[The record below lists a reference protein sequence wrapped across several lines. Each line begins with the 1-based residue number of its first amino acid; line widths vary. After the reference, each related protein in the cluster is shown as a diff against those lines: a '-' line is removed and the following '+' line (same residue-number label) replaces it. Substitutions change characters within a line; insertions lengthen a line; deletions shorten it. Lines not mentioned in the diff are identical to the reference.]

1 MTEDDTAGFKFLPDA
16 YRRTMIA
23 DKVKAQA
30 ALDRL
35 EKIEAKMGTSLGQR
49 DFVMGQQ
56 LRFLRALLKE

>member
-1 MTEDDTAGFKFLPDA
+1 MADDTGFRFLPDA
-16 YRRTMIA
+16 YRRAMTA

-30 ALDRL
+30 ELVRL
-35 EKIEAKMGTSLGQR
+35 EKIEAKMGSSLGQR